1 MSTIDEKLNEVL
13 DIAEE
18 VFEGKKEVAIVP
30 STTPKNTDPDVD
42 FETGRENL
50 YKLLAKGNEAIDGIL
65 SLAKEGVN
73 IAICARNEEK
83 LHNAVNEIKSKTK
96 VEVIPIV
103 ADLSDVNNIK
113 EKIVDKVLQEFGSI
127 DILLINSGGPKP
139 GVFSDFSSDDWDISY
154 HMVLKYVVEL
164 YKHII
169 PIMKNNKWGRIINV
183 TSVSVKEPLNYL
195 VLSNS
200 IRSAVVAW
208 AKSLSVD
215 VGKDGVTVNSILTGY
230 FDTERIKELNKEKS
244 KSLNISED
252 EVLEKMKS
260 LVPINRLGKT
270 EEYGFL
276 VSFLSSDKAA
286 YINGAS
292 IPIDGGLLKSY

>member
-1 MSTIDEKLNEVL
+1 MKIDL
-13 DIAEE
+13 A
-18 VFEGKKEVAIVP
+18 GKKALIGGSSKGIGLGIASQLAESGASVCLMARNKSKLEKIINQLPNSENHSYLIVDFSNFEEYKIKIEAYLENNQVDILVNNTQGPSAGNSLSKDIDSYQEAFDLLFKSIVYTTSLIVP
-30 STTPKNTDPDVD
+30 KMQ
-42 FETGRENL
+42 
-50 YKLLAKGNEAIDGIL
+50 K
-65 SLAKEGVN
+65 
-73 IAICARNEEK
+73 
-83 LHNAVNEIKSKTK
+83 
-96 VEVIPIV
+96 
-103 ADLSDVNNIK
+103 
-113 EKIVDKVLQEFGSI
+113 
-127 DILLINSGGPKP
+127 
-139 GVFSDFSSDDWDISY
+139 
-154 HMVLKYVVEL
+154 
-164 YKHII
+164 
-169 PIMKNNKWGRIINV
+169 NKWGRIINV

-244 KSLNISED
+244 KSLNISEE

-270 EEYGFL
+270 EEYGYL
-276 VSFLSSDKAA
+276 VSFLSSDKAS

-292 IPIDGGLLKSY
+292 IPIDGGLLRSY

>member
-1 MSTIDEKLNEVL
+1 MKIDL
-13 DIAEE
+13 A
-18 VFEGKKEVAIVP
+18 GKKALIGGSSKGIGLGIASQLAESGASVCLMARNKSKLEEIINQLPNSENHSYLIVDFSNFEEYKIKIEAYLENNQVDILVNNTQGPPAGNSLSKDIDSYQEAFDLLFKSIVYTTSLIVP
-30 STTPKNTDPDVD
+30 KMQ
-42 FETGRENL
+42 
-50 YKLLAKGNEAIDGIL
+50 K
-65 SLAKEGVN
+65 
-73 IAICARNEEK
+73 
-83 LHNAVNEIKSKTK
+83 
-96 VEVIPIV
+96 
-103 ADLSDVNNIK
+103 
-113 EKIVDKVLQEFGSI
+113 
-127 DILLINSGGPKP
+127 
-139 GVFSDFSSDDWDISY
+139 
-154 HMVLKYVVEL
+154 
-164 YKHII
+164 
-169 PIMKNNKWGRIINV
+169 NKWGRIINV

-244 KSLNISED
+244 KSLNISEE

-270 EEYGFL
+270 EEYGYL
-276 VSFLSSDKAA
+276 VSFLSSDKAS

-292 IPIDGGLLKSY
+292 IPIDGGLLRSY

>member
-1 MSTIDEKLNEVL
+1 MKIDLS
-13 DIAEE
+13 
-18 VFEGKKEVAIVP
+18 GKKALIGG
-30 STTPKNTDPDVD
+30 SSK
-42 FETGRENL
+42 GIGL
-50 YKLLAKGNEAIDGIL
+50 GIAKQLAESGASVCIM
-65 SLAKEGVN
+65 
-73 IAICARNEEK
+73 ARNETK
-83 LHNAVNEIKSKTK
+83 LKEIILKLPSSENQNHDYL
-96 VEVIPIV
+96 VV
-103 ADLSDVNNIK
+103 DFSNFDRF
-113 EKIVDKVLQEFGSI
+113 KIIIEEYVDKNRI
-127 DILLINSGGPKP
+127 DILINNTQGPPAGNSLSKDIESYQDAFDLLFKSVVYTTSLIVPK
-139 GVFSDFSSDDWDISY
+139 
-154 HMVLKYVVEL
+154 MLK
-164 YKHII
+164 
-169 PIMKNNKWGRIINV
+169 NKWGRIINV

-230 FDTERIKELNKEKS
+230 FDTERIKDLNKEKS

-270 EEYGFL
+270 EEYGYL

>member
-1 MSTIDEKLNEVL
+1 MKIDLS
-13 DIAEE
+13 
-18 VFEGKKEVAIVP
+18 GKKALIGG
-30 STTPKNTDPDVD
+30 SSK
-42 FETGRENL
+42 GIGL
-50 YKLLAKGNEAIDGIL
+50 GIASQLAKSGASVCL
-65 SLAKEGVN
+65 M
-73 IAICARNEEK
+73 ARNESK
-83 LHNAVNEIKSKTK
+83 LKEVVAQLPNSKDHSYLVVDFSNFEDYKIKIDEYLQCNQ
-96 VEVIPIV
+96 VDI
-103 ADLSDVNNIK
+103 LVNNTQGPPAGNSLSKNIDSYQDAFDLLFK
-113 EKIVDKVLQEFGSI
+113 SVVYTTSIIV
-127 DILLINSGGPKP
+127 PK
-139 GVFSDFSSDDWDISY
+139 
-154 HMVLKYVVEL
+154 MQ
-164 YKHII
+164 
-169 PIMKNNKWGRIINV
+169 KNNWGRIINV

-230 FDTERIKELNKEKS
+230 FDTERIKDLNKEKS

-270 EEYGFL
+270 EEYGYL

>member
-1 MSTIDEKLNEVL
+1 MKIDLS
-13 DIAEE
+13 
-18 VFEGKKEVAIVP
+18 GKKALVGGSSKGIGLGIASQLAESGASVCLMARNKSKLEEIINQLPNSENHSYLIVDFSNFEEYKIKIEAYLENNQVDILVNNTQGPPAGNSLSKDIDSYQEAFDLLFKSIVYTTSLIVP
-30 STTPKNTDPDVD
+30 KMQ
-42 FETGRENL
+42 
-50 YKLLAKGNEAIDGIL
+50 K
-65 SLAKEGVN
+65 
-73 IAICARNEEK
+73 
-83 LHNAVNEIKSKTK
+83 
-96 VEVIPIV
+96 
-103 ADLSDVNNIK
+103 
-113 EKIVDKVLQEFGSI
+113 
-127 DILLINSGGPKP
+127 
-139 GVFSDFSSDDWDISY
+139 
-154 HMVLKYVVEL
+154 
-164 YKHII
+164 
-169 PIMKNNKWGRIINV
+169 NKWGRIINV

-244 KSLNISED
+244 KSLNISEE

-270 EEYGFL
+270 EEYGYL
-276 VSFLSSDKAA
+276 VSFLSSDKAS

-292 IPIDGGLLKSY
+292 IPIDGGLLRSY

>member
-1 MSTIDEKLNEVL
+1 MKIELS
-13 DIAEE
+13 
-18 VFEGKKEVAIVP
+18 GKKALIGG
-30 STTPKNTDPDVD
+30 SSK
-42 FETGRENL
+42 GIGL
-50 YKLLAKGNEAIDGIL
+50 GIAKQLAESGASVCL
-65 SLAKEGVN
+65 M
-73 IAICARNEEK
+73 ARNETK
-83 LHNAVNEIKSKTK
+83 LKEIVSKLPSSENQNHDYL
-96 VEVIPIV
+96 VV
-103 ADLSDVNNIK
+103 DFSNFDRF
-113 EKIVDKVLQEFGSI
+113 KIIIEEYVDKNRI
-127 DILLINSGGPKP
+127 DILINNTQGPPAGNSLSKDIESYQEAFDLLFKSVVYTTSLIVPK
-139 GVFSDFSSDDWDISY
+139 
-154 HMVLKYVVEL
+154 MLK
-164 YKHII
+164 
-169 PIMKNNKWGRIINV
+169 NKWGRIINV

-230 FDTERIKELNKEKS
+230 FDTERIKDLNKEKS

-270 EEYGFL
+270 EEYGYL
-276 VSFLSSDKAA
+276 VSFLSSNKAA